1 MWAPVRVATFGSSF
15 AILLV
20 VAFADGGFFHDTW
33 VWITLA
39 LSSVAWIALAL
50 RDEIVLGRLDVV
62 GFAALASFAGWVA
75 LSAAWSPT
83 PEESLLEGQRALMYV
98 AALLAFLVAV
108 DRDRIREH
116 LAGIAAA
123 AAVVAAFSLG
133 ERLVRGQPAGG
144 DPLQGTLLFEPLG
157 YANALAILVVIGL
170 LVSLGLAVTAGTRAQ
185 RAAGLAT
192 LIVFVPALAWTES
205 RAAWLTLLVGL
216 CVLLLVFA
224 HRAVAAAAAVA
235 IVSGLALAILWG
247 GLALGPRVDYWRV
260 AWNQWQE
267 NAWLGSGAGTFA
279 RYWQQEPAA
288 SAVLDA
294 HSLYVETL
302 AELGPVG
309 LALLLVA
316 LAIPILAAVSARTNR
331 LAWVAVIG
339 YSAYLV
345 HAGLDW
351 DWEMPAVTLAGLLCA
366 VGALAGNRNG
376 ADEVR
381 VGARSRWAIALAV
394 LVIAGLAVAG
404 SLAL

>member
-15 AILLV
+15 TILLV

-62 GFAALASFAGWVA
+62 CLAALASFAGWVA

-83 PEESLLEGQRALMYV
+83 PEESLREGQRTLMYV
-98 AALLAFLVAV
+98 AAFLAFLLVV

-123 AAVVAAFSLG
+123 AAVVAAFSLAD
-133 ERLVRGQPAGG
+133 RLVRGQPPGG
-144 DPLQGTLLFEPLG
+144 DPVQGTLLFEPLG

-170 LVSLGLAVTAGTRAQ
+170 LVSLGLAVTAAPRAE
-185 RAAGLAT
+185 RAAWLAT
-192 LIVFVPALAWTES
+192 SIVFVPALAWTES
-205 RAAWLTLLVGL
+205 RAAWLALLIGL
-216 CVLLLVFA
+216 CVLLVLA

-235 IVSGLALAILWG
+235 IMSGLGLAILWG
-247 GLALGPRVDYWRV
+247 GLGLGPRVDYWRV

-279 RYWQQEPAA
+279 AYWQQEPTA

-294 HSLYVETL
+294 HSLYLETL
-302 AELGPVG
+302 AELGPIG

-316 LAIPILAAVSARTNR
+316 LAIPILAAVSAHTNR
-331 LAWVAVIG
+331 LAWVAASG
-339 YSAYLV
+339 YAAYLV
-345 HAGLDW
+345 HAGIDW

-366 VGALAGNRNG
+366 VAALAAYRPAG
-376 ADEVR
+376 DEFMVGVR
-381 VGARSRWAIALAV
+381 GRRAIALAA
-394 LVIAGLAVAG
+394 LVIAGLAVAAP
-404 SLAL
+404 LAL